1 MELDWRN
8 RCVGG
13 ERLEDLFA
21 VVHELGADNG
31 SDLVD
36 QLAWDPHIALPF
48 HRALLRVAAELL
60 WQEAARL
67 RPMHVT
73 WPDFDW
79 LADVA
84 FDELTRRAGIE
95 LSRQRVRHGC

>member
-8 RCVGG
+8 RCAGG

-21 VVHELGADNG
+21 VVHEFGAD
-31 SDLVD
+31 SDDEFLE
-36 QLAWDPHIALPF
+36 QLEWDSHTALPF

-60 WQEAARL
+60 WQEAAQL
-67 RPMHVT
+67 HPMDVM

-79 LADVA
+79 LADAA
-84 FDELTRRAGIE
+84 FNELVRRAGIE
-95 LSRQRVRHGC
+95 LGRTQVRDS